1 MGGGGGR
8 VGTETGLVPV
18 FAAPGEAA
26 GSGGR
31 GQVLVW
37 GVGGGGSGLGLPAW
51 PRRMG
56 LKDDVL
62 VGFSLCVLSPFMIH
76 Q

>member
-1 MGGGGGR
+1 MGGG
-8 VGTETGLVPV
+8 
-18 FAAPGEAA
+18 
-26 GSGGR
+26 

-37 GVGGGGSGLGLPAW
+37 GVGGGGSGLGLPLPAW